1 MTVMRKLR
9 LPLLL
14 AGVLVIGVGLMLMLA
29 PRPARA
35 EGQST
40 TALTNQNCDTQE
52 TSFGDLTA
60 DALRDASKAKVA
72 LVASISFIK
81 AGSLAPGPLSADRV
95 GSMLANPGEVWAV
108 SELSGAKL
116 RDTLERAVHS
126 VPLPSTSFLQ
136 VSGVTFQY
144 DPAAPR
150 GQRVTS
156 VLVGLDPLL
165 NDATYRVAMP
175 LSLAKGGSGYF
186 KIFTAR
192 DIKQQSQQSLA
203 DAIVKYAESKGTVSP
218 SGFGRI
224 SVPE

>member
-1 MTVMRKLR
+1 MRVMRRLR
-9 LPLLL
+9 LALLL
-14 AGVLVIGVGLMLMLA
+14 AGVLVIGGGVVLVLA
-29 PRPARA
+29 PRPAQA
-35 EGQST
+35 QGQST
-40 TALTNQNCDTQE
+40 TVLSNQNCDTQE
-52 TSFGDLTA
+52 TSFGDLAA

-72 LVASISFIK
+72 LVAAISFIK
-81 AGSLAPGPLSADRV
+81 AGSLAPGPLSTDRV
-95 GSMLANPGEVWAV
+95 ASMLANPGEVWAV

-116 RDTLERAVHS
+116 RDTLEHAVRS
-126 VPLPSTSFLQ
+126 APLPSTSFLQ
-136 VSGVTFQY
+136 VSGLTFQY

-165 NDATYRVAMP
+165 SDATYRVAMP

-186 KIFTAR
+186 TVFTAK

-203 DAIVKYAESKGTVSP
+203 DTIVQYAQNKGTVSP